1 MMARLVPTLLLACAL
16 AASASADQSSRRTP
30 VVAAAE
36 SGAPSTVNIVS
47 TQQVVDSGNPFV
59 RGDPFFDEFFRRFMN
74 PRPSTAQSLG
84 TGVIIHRDGYVLTNE
99 HVLAGATQIRV
110 SLADGRQFDA
120 ELVGGDPA
128 SDLAVVRV
136 HADGPL
142 PAPKLGDSDAV
153 MIGETVVAIG
163 NPFGLNHT
171 VTTGVLSAVN
181 RSIRGDGREYHGFL
195 QTDASINPGNS
206 GGPLLNLDGEVI
218 GINTAILGN
227 AQGIG
232 FAIPINRASRIV
244 DDLIHHGEV
253 VPAWLGI
260 WLQELTPKLR
270 EALGAQLSTGVL
282 ISTVYEG
289 TPAASAGV
297 RRGDVL
303 VAIDG
308 TDIRARRDFYEIARS
323 LTVGQRAKLALDRSG
338 ERIAIEVLAEKFPE
352 TRADE
357 FAQILL
363 GFELA
368 ERSAELARKFGVEAQ
383 RGMFVARVVPHSAAE
398 ERGLR
403 SGDLVLQI
411 GQERVDDRMSLRR
424 AIPKILGQ
432 DGVVVVVQRGR
443 QYGSVM
449 LELW

>member
-1 MMARLVPTLLLACAL
+1 M
-16 AASASADQSSRRTP
+16 
-30 VVAAAE
+30 AAE

-47 TQQVVDSGNPFV
+47 TQTVADAGNPFV
-59 RGDPFFDEFFRRFMN
+59 RGDPIFDEFFRRFMN
-74 PRPSTAQSLG
+74 PRPSTSTSLG
-84 TGVIIHRDGYVLTNE
+84 TGVIINSAGYVLTNE

-110 SLADGRQFDA
+110 SLADGRSFDA

-128 SDLAVVRV
+128 SDLAVVLL

-142 PAPKLGDSDAV
+142 PTPRLGDSDEV

-232 FAIPINRASRIV
+232 FAIPINRARRIV
-244 DDLIHHGEV
+244 DDLIRHGEV
-253 VPAWLGI
+253 QPAWLGI

-270 EALGAQLSTGVL
+270 EALGAQRSTGVL

-289 TPAASAGV
+289 TPAAAAGV

-303 VAIDG
+303 VALDG
-308 TDIRARRDFYEIARS
+308 AEVRTRRDFYEIARGI
-323 LTVGQRAKLALDRSG
+323 TVEQNVKLALDRAGS
-338 ERIAIEVLAEKFPE
+338 RVVIEVRAEKFPE
-352 TRADE
+352 SRADE
-357 FAQILL
+357 FAQVLL
-363 GFELA
+363 GLELA
-368 ERSAELARKFGVEAQ
+368 ERSAELARKYGVEAQ
-383 RGMFVARVVPHSAAE
+383 RGMVVSSVVPHSAAAA
-398 ERGLR
+398 RGLR
-403 SGDLVLQI
+403 PGDLVLQI
-411 GQERVDDRMSLRR
+411 GRDRVDDRTSLRR

>member
-1 MMARLVPTLLLACAL
+1 MARPLWIALIACTLCADVH
-16 AASASADQSSRRTP
+16 ANQESRRTP

-36 SGAPSTVNIVS
+36 SGAPSTVNIIS
-47 TQQVVDSGNPFV
+47 TQQVADSGNPFV

-74 PRPSTAQSLG
+74 PRPSTTQSLG
-84 TGVIIHRDGYVLTNE
+84 TGVIINSDGYVLTNE

-110 SLADGRQFDA
+110 SLADGRSFDA

-128 SDLAVVRV
+128 SDLAVVLV
-136 HADGPL
+136 HANEKL
-142 PAPKLGDSDAV
+142 PAPRLGNSDDV

-232 FAIPINRASRIV
+232 FAIPINRARRIV
-244 DDLIHHGEV
+244 EDLIRHGEV
-253 VPAWLGI
+253 LPTWLGI

-270 EALGAQLSTGVL
+270 EALGAELSSGVL

-289 TPAASAGV
+289 TPASAAGV
-297 RRGDVL
+297 HRGDVL
-303 VAIDG
+303 TVVDG
-308 TDIRARRDFYEIARS
+308 TPIRSRRDFYEIARS
-323 LTVGQRAKLALDRSG
+323 FTVGQPVKLVLDRSG
-338 ERIAIEVLAEKFPE
+338 TSVAVEVEAEKFPE

-357 FAQILL
+357 FAQVLL
-363 GFELA
+363 GLELD
-368 ERSAELARKFGVEAQ
+368 ERTPALARRHGIESP
-383 RGMFVARVVPHSAAE
+383 RGMFVSRVVPHSAAE
-398 ERGLR
+398 ARGLR
-403 SGDLVLQI
+403 PGDLVLQI
-411 GQERVDDRMSLRR
+411 GRERIDDRAALRR

-432 DGVVVVVQRGR
+432 DSVVVVVQRGR

>member
-1 MMARLVPTLLLACAL
+1 MPRPVLIVLLALSFCANVY
-16 AASASADQSSRRTP
+16 ADQVSRRTP

-47 TQQVVDSGNPFV
+47 TQTVADSGNPFV

-74 PRPSTAQSLG
+74 PRPSQTQSLG
-84 TGVIIHRDGYVLTNE
+84 TGVIINSAGYVLTNE
-99 HVLAGATQIRV
+99 HVLSGSTQIRV
-110 SLADGRQFDA
+110 SLADGRTFDA

-128 SDLAVVRV
+128 SDLAVVLL

-142 PAPKLGDSDAV
+142 PAPRLGDSDAV

-206 GGPLLNLDGEVI
+206 GGPLLNMDGEVI

-232 FAIPINRASRIV
+232 FAIPINRARRIV
-244 DDLIHHGEV
+244 DDLIRHGEV
-253 VPAWLGI
+253 LPAWLGI

-270 EALGAQLSTGVL
+270 EALGAEHSTGVL
-282 ISTVYEG
+282 ISAVYEN
-289 TPAASAGV
+289 TPAGTAGV

-303 VAIDG
+303 VAVDG
-308 TDIRARRDFYEIARS
+308 AEVRTRRDFYEIARS
-323 LTVGQRAKLALDRSG
+323 LTVGQRTKLALDREG
-338 ERIAIEVLAEKFPE
+338 TRTLIEVEAERFPE
-352 TRADE
+352 ARADE
-357 FAQILL
+357 FAQVLL
-363 GFELA
+363 GLELKDHGA
-368 ERSAELARKFGVEAQ
+368 APQ
-383 RGMFVARVVPHSAAE
+383 RGMVVARVVPHSAAE

-403 SGDLVLQI
+403 AGDVVLQI
-411 GQERVDDRMSLRR
+411 GRERVDDRTSLRR

-432 DGVVVVVQRGR
+432 DGVIVVVQRGP